1 MRAVAGVAG
10 VGSLARLVLAFFE
23 VLAQRTGFSPPPF
36 LGPAFAAAAV
46 VFTASAR
53 SAAFERL
60 NGEGFF
66 FRRLFFLQV

>member
-1 MRAVAGVAG
+1 MLPALSSADGEANNGQMPSTPAAVRSLRAVAGVAG

-46 VFTASAR
+46 
-53 SAAFERL
+53 L
-60 NGEGFF
+60 
-66 FRRLFFLQV
+66 